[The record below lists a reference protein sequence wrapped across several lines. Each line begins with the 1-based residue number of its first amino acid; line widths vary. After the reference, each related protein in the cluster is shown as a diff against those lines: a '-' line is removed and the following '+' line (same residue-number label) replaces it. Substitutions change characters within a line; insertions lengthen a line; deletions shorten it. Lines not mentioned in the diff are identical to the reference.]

1 MKYDINNFNTDFQQF
16 RPQLKSFILR
26 MTASVE
32 DTEDL
37 IQDTFIKANTNLHTF
52 KSESSLKTW
61 VFAIATNLTKN
72 FLRSKKLWTDNVTDL
87 GKEAAMSSPDF
98 MNKIMEV
105 KQTSPHAAFEFTEH
119 INFCFTCI
127 GKTLPI
133 EQQIA
138 LLLKEIYDF
147 KVVEVAEILEVTE
160 GVVKH
165 LLFNSRQ
172 TMIKIFDKRCAL
184 INKEGIC
191 NQCSEL
197 NGIFNPEHE
206 TQKELMK
213 IEMVKRANNASTEE
227 LLDLRTQIVKS
238 IDPYNS
244 IGADLQL
251 FHLKHTQ
258 KVMEDHQNKKKE

>member
-1 MKYDINNFNTDFQQF
+1 MTYNINNFTTDFEQF
-16 RPQLKSFILR
+16 RPHLKSFILR
-26 MTASVE
+26 ITASVE

-37 IQDTFIKANTNLHTF
+37 LQDTFIKAHKNINTF
-52 KSESSLKTW
+52 KNQSSIKTW

-98 MNKIMEV
+98 MEKIMEV
-105 KQTSPHAAFEFTEH
+105 RQSSPYTAFEFTEH

-133 EQQIA
+133 EQQVA

-147 KVVEVAEILEVTE
+147 KVIEVAEILQVTE

-191 NQCSEL
+191 NQCTEL

-213 IEMVKRANNASTEE
+213 IEMVKRANDTTTEE
-227 LLDLRTQIVKS
+227 LFDLRTQIVKS
-238 IDPYNS
+238 IDPFNS
-244 IGADLQL
+244 TGADLQL
-251 FHLKHTQ
+251 YHLKHTK
-258 KVMEDHQNKKKE
+258 KVMENFQDEK

>member
-1 MKYDINNFNTDFQQF
+1 MQ
-16 RPQLKSFILR
+16 
-26 MTASVE
+26 
-32 DTEDL
+32 
-37 IQDTFIKANTNLHTF
+37 QDTFIKAHKNIDTF
-52 KSESSLKTW
+52 KNQSSIKTW

-98 MNKIMEV
+98 MEKIMEV
-105 KQTSPHAAFEFTEH
+105 RQSSPHTAFEFSEH

-133 EQQIA
+133 EQQVA

-147 KVVEVAEILEVTE
+147 KVIEIVEILEVTE

-184 INKEGIC
+184 INKEGI
-191 NQCSEL
+191 
-197 NGIFNPEHE
+197 
-206 TQKELMK
+206 
-213 IEMVKRANNASTEE
+213 
-227 LLDLRTQIVKS
+227 
-238 IDPYNS
+238 
-244 IGADLQL
+244 
-251 FHLKHTQ
+251 
-258 KVMEDHQNKKKE
+258 

>member
-1 MKYDINNFNTDFQQF
+1 MTYDIKKFSSDFEQF
-16 RPQLKSFILR
+16 RPHLKSFILR

-37 IQDTFIKANTNLHTF
+37 VQDTFIKANKNLHTF
-52 KSESSLKTW
+52 RNESSLKTW
-61 VFAIATNLTKN
+61 VFAISANLTKN
-72 FLRSKKLWTDNVTDL
+72 SLRSKKLWTDNVTDI
-87 GKEAAMSSPDF
+87 GKDAALASPDF
-98 MNKIMEV
+98 MQKIIAV
-105 KQTSPHAAFEFTEH
+105 HQTSAEGIFELREH

-127 GKTLPI
+127 GKSLPI

-147 KVVEVAEILEVTE
+147 KIIEIAEILQVTE

-184 INKEGIC
+184 INKKGIC
-191 NQCSEL
+191 NQCTEL

-213 IEMVKRANNASTEE
+213 IEMVRQANNSTTEQ
-227 LLDLRTQIVKS
+227 LLDLRTKIVKS
-238 IDPYNS
+238 VDPYNTS
-244 IGADLQL
+244 GAELQF
-251 FHLKHTQ
+251 FHLKHT
-258 KVMEDHQNKKKE
+258 KSAMENFQDEK